1 MKNSILKLTSIIL
14 IIFLALSIMPTAVR
28 AADSTEGVMLEKT
41 NGEKVIY
48 IKNMDN
54 TEFKYAFSN
63 NDDATSATY
72 VTALKDSN
80 NEYVA
85 LLEKDQTYNYM
96 FIKDGENI
104 SKIEIDT
111 LDKITEEEIKEVE
124 KLTTI
129 IGVSTNESESKVS
142 NNDGTTVTTTT
153 GKIVI
158 KDKGDYQY
166 QLIEVVDKNGSTK
179 NLNETAVELYN
190 QLSELNNASKMY
202 DKLIAEVKIR
212 DDFKKLLKDAKWEDA
227 KNNEIIQPKDSQE
240 GEKFVV
246 LIQEVDGNDT
256 IREDVQFMTC
266 GRKDD
271 EGVEKTEKET
281 TKKVEK
287 KTALPVTGENLALYL
302 VFGIIIL
309 AIIVLVIR
317 MKKAKNNEEE

>member
-1 MKNSILKLTSIIL
+1 MVN
-14 IIFLALSIMPTAVR
+14 
-28 AADSTEGVMLEKT
+28 
-41 NGEKVIY
+41 

-63 NDDATSATY
+63 NDDAASATY

-85 LLEKDQTYNYM
+85 LLEKDQTYDYM

-166 QLIEVVDKNGSTK
+166 QLLEVVDKNGSTK

-227 KNNEIIQPKDSQE
+227 ENNEIIQPKDSQE

-287 KTALPVTGENLALYL
+287 KIALPVTGENLALYL